1 MKKIVLGLTI
11 IACAAFANAA
21 QVGWSFVCS
30 DDLDGLTVYA
40 FTSALDAPTADSIKA
55 ANSSGLIEAGRR
67 ETIAQ
72 GAITGITG
80 NSGDSATVYF
90 YVLSA
95 DEKSFYSSTASGTIQ
110 DDTASTSYSA
120 AFSNPSLTTANFSPI
135 GNVPEPTSALLM
147 LLGVAGLA
155 LKRKRV

>member
-1 MKKIVLGLTI
+1 MKKLVLALSI
-11 IACAAFANAA
+11 IACVVSTHAA
-21 QVGWSFVCS
+21 QVGWSFVSS

-40 FTSALDAPTADSIKA
+40 FSEALTSPTAEAIKA
-55 ANSSGLIEAGRR
+55 SSSSAVIEAGRR
-67 ETIAQ
+67 ETIAK
-72 GAITGITG
+72 GSITGL
-80 NSGDSATVYF
+80 SGTAGDNATIYF

-95 DEKSFYSSTASGTIQ
+95 DEKSFYASSAQGTLQ
-110 DDTASTSYSA
+110 DDTASATVTA
-120 AFSNPSLTTANFSPI
+120 TFSNPSLATANFSPI